1 MQGDDKGADRSSI
14 EIKTL
19 LRQLHPQHGNHKD
32 RIRRLKKFRN
42 YVSGDSK
49 RTPDFYDDDIPLL
62 FMGSL
67 APAMFLEEV
76 PADLIAGLYG
86 LVPACGMRSGEKQ
99 DGNGLKRSARNALQL
114 VKWLLLDWREAGA
127 SRDEENL
134 FCLSFLSLE
143 PKYYHHMHLDLHL
156 VGGKGDDRGG
166 AREEA
171 CEIIVLI
178 LTRHMSPDGENL
190 QPLLI
195 EELLSTPKAQ
205 QEFELWLAK
214 NASPTVQ
221 DVINK
226 NAAARQQEL
235 ALQQRQDALAN
246 KALGL
251 AGADDLYLDESD
263 NDDDS
268 EHGKEDGEDL
278 DSEDVDDVDDVMAAM
293 RKRKKAMR
301 KELKEAEGRGE
312 LTKSHGVA
320 TRWEDSQLARE
331 RRAREA
337 SAARAGQHETIRD
350 SQEAVQELLEREEER
365 SKVLSKDPLGIV
377 TEEGFDLRNIEKIQA
392 EQMEQALHE
401 LQEELQRAEAT
412 NSEKSIK
419 RATAKKESLEA
430 FIDKIGGIDGLENE
444 VNHAHSILPTNPRF
458 DPILLLTLVH
468 RKTLYQTLIGC
479 MDRLTSKSP
488 PSFIYRQV
496 QRVQTC

>member
-1 MQGDDKGADRSSI
+1 MQTGDDKGADRSSI

-19 LRQLHPQHGNHKD
+19 LRKLHPQFGNHKD

-42 YVSGDSK
+42 YVSGDNK

-62 FMGSL
+62 FMGAL
-67 APAMFLEEV
+67 APAMYLEEV
-76 PADLIAGLYG
+76 PADVIAGLYG
-86 LVPACGMRSGEKQ
+86 LVPGCGTRSGDKQ
-99 DGNGLKRSARNALQL
+99 DGSGLKRSAKNTLQL
-114 VKWLLLDWREAGA
+114 LKWLLLDWREAGA
-127 SRDEENL
+127 TSREDDNL
-134 FCLSFLSLE
+134 FCHSFLCLE
-143 PKYYHHMHLDLHL
+143 ATYYHHMHLDLHL
-156 VGGKGDDRGG
+156 VGGKGEDRSG
-166 AREEA
+166 AKEEA

-178 LTRHMSPDGENL
+178 LTKHMSTDGESL

-205 QEFELWLAK
+205 QEFELWLPK
-214 NASPTVQ
+214 NTSATVQ
-221 DVINK
+221 DTINK

-235 ALQQRQDALAN
+235 ALQQRQDALAT
-246 KALGL
+246 KALGMTG
-251 AGADDLYLDESD
+251 GADDLYLDESD

-268 EHGKEDGEDL
+268 EHGNKEDAE
-278 DSEDVDDVDDVMAAM
+278 DSESEDIDDADDVMAAM

-312 LTKSHGVA
+312 LTRSHGVA

-350 SQEAVQELLEREEER
+350 SQEAVQELMEREEEK
-365 SKVLSKDPLGIV
+365 SKVLSKDPLSIV
-377 TEEGFDLRNIEKIQA
+377 NEEGFDLRNVEKSQA

-412 NSEKSIK
+412 NNEKTIR
-419 RATAKKESLEA
+419 RAMSKKESLEA
-430 FIDKIGGIDGLENE
+430 FVDRLGGIDALETE
-444 VNHAHSILPTNPRF
+444 ISLAHSILPTHPKF

-468 RKTLYQTLIGC
+468 RTTNYNTLVGC
-479 MDRLTSKSP
+479 MDRLTS
-488 PSFIYRQV
+488 
-496 QRVQTC
+496 T